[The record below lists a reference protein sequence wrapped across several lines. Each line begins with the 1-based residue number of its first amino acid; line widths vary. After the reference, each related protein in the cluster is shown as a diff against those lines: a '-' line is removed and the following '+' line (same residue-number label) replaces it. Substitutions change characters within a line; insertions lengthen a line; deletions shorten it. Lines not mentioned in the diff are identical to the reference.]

1 MSDFGNI
8 SKTASFKWQLK
19 CCFPPKLLKWYIS
32 INLTHWN
39 CPTWPSKN
47 TSRGGGMMWWWTY
60 LDHLDELTLIVQTN
74 NGFEADIKDFADLKC
89 PVLVQICSL
98 VCCDKKMR
106 THYTVFII
114 FNLCS
119 SINVILC
126 QNQPTY
132 RSDNSVADDGRV
144 AQASNRQNQNPC
156 VCIY

>member
-1 MSDFGNI
+1 
-8 SKTASFKWQLK
+8 
-19 CCFPPKLLKWYIS
+19 
-32 INLTHWN
+32 
-39 CPTWPSKN
+39 
-47 TSRGGGMMWWWTY
+47 MWWWTY

-132 RSDNSVADDGRV
+132 RSDNSVVDNGRV
-144 AQASNRQNQNPC
+144 AQASNSQNQNSC
-156 VCIY
+156 VCILYKTLGSLSKRHTHSHVSLYRLMLKNI